1 MGDGRDES
9 GRGVALT
16 TLVARLRE
24 SGRDVDARELADALW
39 LAARTGAPAP
49 AGPGLPAGL
58 PQETPAAPPAAPTRP
73 VEPPGDTP
81 GAPAALLTAPDPE
94 GAPAAVEASPVLVPA
109 APALADPHAL
119 QRALRPLSRY
129 RSPAVPPG
137 RRLDEEATAGRA
149 ADTGLVIPVLRA
161 ARRQKARLLLLM
173 DVSTSTVAWESALE
187 ELAGICAGA
196 GVFQDVQLRYL
207 HPDGE
212 SGAGYAAGRVPAGP
226 LRRAAQLGDPTGRRI
241 ILLLS
246 DCSGPMWRS
255 GVLQRLLYHWSA
267 TTPVAVVQPLPQRL
281 WRRTHLPAYGGVLRR
296 HEGPLGRLEFSAA
309 PHGSDPRDGRPV
321 PVLALRRTSVEGWAG
336 LVSGGTGQ
344 SVSTAAAWV
353 RRDQPPSRAPVR
365 AEAALTGQ
373 ERVGA
378 FRRTASP
385 TAQRLAEY
393 LTAVPLVLPVMRLV
407 QHTMLAGTGPEAL
420 AEVLLG
426 GIVRRAERPDI
437 GPSDGPYYEFLD
449 GVKVLLAARLD
460 RGDERLVLR
469 HSSSYV
475 QRRFGRS
482 ARNFPAMAA
491 VALGERL
498 PVPAGG
504 GAMPAGLRVFAEV
517 AADTI
522 RRRGGPPVAPPG
534 PGTPGELTAQADE
547 FIQRYERFG
556 GVRDLD
562 SAIGLLRLAAA
573 GERRRESVPARRAEL
588 SRALL
593 LRWRLRALDE
603 DLAEAWESAKSSD
616 GFAAAEVLHAMA
628 VAADEG
634 QLGQE
639 LAGKVLREVR
649 GPYPGDA
656 PLDDADT
663 AAELLSAASDRL
675 RGVTEAV
682 RPSQEWPAAAAL
694 HIEVLRRLSRA
705 GGPAVDTTPL
715 YAAAALAERL
725 ADTADGVGA
734 RVLHGTLELDL
745 ARHVVSDDVVRH
757 YALRALRALRPA
769 AAEATGGAERADIW
783 LKIASA
789 LELAHLE
796 GGDASWRWEVLDALA
811 AALAAADDDAV
822 RHHCHLRMGDV
833 HWQGHIDPAAPALPA
848 AVRPDSVHPAA
859 GRPDSVPLESARPD
873 SVHPDSAHP
882 DSVHPES
889 ARPEGS
895 RGESARPDSAHGG
908 APGHGQGPAPRPGI
922 HLDGAIEH
930 WAAALATGTPDRPA
944 RLLTR
949 LGRALGHRAARD
961 GAPGDLDAAVRRL
974 REAVDETAESDREL
988 AARRALLGALYLA
1001 RYRATGGLTDLY
1013 EADWAQGAAARGAP
1027 DPYAASRAWQARGDI
1042 AVLLARHTGTPDRL
1056 QQAAEHYLRATDVDD
1071 DGRAGAARAARA
1083 AVLEELAGPPEAL
1096 REYRAALA
1104 LLESAGP
1111 AGDSAAAGVRDAVA
1125 RLTDGAAGR

>member
-1 MGDGRDES
+1 MGAGRDES
-9 GRGVALT
+9 GRAVALT

-24 SGRDVDARELADALW
+24 SGRDIDARELADALW
-39 LAARTGAPAP
+39 LAGRTGSPDSAAAALPQSLPQKTPAP
-49 AGPGLPAGL
+49 PPAPVAAPGERPAAD
-58 PQETPAAPPAAPTRP
+58 PAAPST
-73 VEPPGDTP
+73 
-81 GAPAALLTAPDPE
+81 LLTAPDPD
-94 GAPAAVEASPVLVPA
+94 GAPAAVEASPVLAPA

-119 QRALRPLSRY
+119 RRALRPLRRY
-129 RSPAVPPG
+129 RSPALPPG

-161 ARRQKARLLLLM
+161 ARRQKPRLLLLM
-173 DVSTSTVAWESALE
+173 DVSSSTVAWESALE
-187 ELAGICAGA
+187 ELAGVCASA

-207 HPDGE
+207 HPDGD
-212 SGAGYAAGRVPAGP
+212 GAAGYAAGRVPAGP

-267 TTPVAVVQPLPQRL
+267 GTPVAVVQPLPQRL
-281 WRRTHLPAYGGVLRR
+281 WRRTHLPAHGGVLRR
-296 HEGPLGRLEFSAA
+296 HEGPLGRLDFGAA
-309 PHGSDPRDGRPV
+309 PHGSDPRNARPV
-321 PVLALRRTSVEGWAG
+321 PVLALRRTSVEGWSR
-336 LVSGGTGQ
+336 LVSGATGQ

-353 RRDQPPSRAPVR
+353 RRDQRPSGAPVR
-365 AEAALTGQ
+365 AAAALTGQ

-449 GVKVLLAARLD
+449 GVRVLLAARLD
-460 RGDERLVLR
+460 RAEEQLVLR
-469 HSSSYV
+469 HSSRYV

-522 RRRGGPPVAPPG
+522 RRRGGPPVAVPE
-534 PGTPGELTAQADE
+534 PGTPGELASRAAE
-547 FIQRYERFG
+547 FVQRYEQYG
-556 GVRDLD
+556 GARDLD
-562 SAIGLLRLAAA
+562 SAIGLLRLAVD
-573 GERRRESVPARRAEL
+573 GERRGELLPARRAEL

-593 LRWRLRALDE
+593 LRWQQRALDD
-603 DLAEAWESAKSSD
+603 DLAEAWETVKSSD
-616 GFAAAEVLHAMA
+616 GFAAAEVLFAMA
-628 VAADEG
+628 VAAEAGD
-634 QLGQE
+634 LGQE
-639 LAGKVLREVR
+639 LARSVLREAT
-649 GPYPGDA
+649 GPY
-656 PLDDADT
+656 LDDADT
-663 AAELLSAASDRL
+663 VADLLTAASDRL
-675 RGVTEAV
+675 RGLTETV
-682 RPSQEWPAAAAL
+682 RPSAAWPAAAAL

-705 GGPAVDTTPL
+705 NGPAVDTTPL

-725 ADTADGVGA
+725 AETTGRAGD
-734 RVLHGTLELDL
+734 RVRHGTLELDL
-745 ARHVVSDDVVRH
+745 ARHVVSEDVVRH
-757 YALRALRALRPA
+757 YALRALRALLPA
-769 AAEATGGAERADIW
+769 TAGAAGGAERADIW
-783 LKIASA
+783 LKVAGA
-789 LELAHLE
+789 LELSQLE
-796 GGDASWRWEVLDALA
+796 GGDPAWRWEVLDALA
-811 AALAAADDDAV
+811 AALAAAEDDAV
-822 RHHCHLRMGDV
+822 RHHCLRRMGDV
-833 HWQGHIDPAAPALPA
+833 HWQGHIDP
-848 AVRPDSVHPAA
+848 
-859 GRPDSVPLESARPD
+859 
-873 SVHPDSAHP
+873 
-882 DSVHPES
+882 
-889 ARPEGS
+889 
-895 RGESARPDSAHGG
+895 G
-908 APGHGQGPAPRPGI
+908 APGTQDAPGGERQGSDRPDGGPTRDRGPDDDSVGERGPDARPPASVRART
-922 HLDGAIEH
+922 HLDGAVES
-930 WAAALATGTPDRPA
+930 WTAALSVGIPDRPA

-949 LGRALGHRAARD
+949 LGRALGHRAERD
-961 GAPGDLDAAVRRL
+961 GAPADLDDAVRRL
-974 REAVDETAESDREL
+974 REAVDETAESDPEL
-988 AARRALLGALYLA
+988 APRRELLGAQYLA

-1013 EADWAQGAAARGAP
+1013 EADWAYGAAARGAP

-1083 AVLEELAGPPEAL
+1083 AVVEELAGPLDAL

-1111 AGDSAAAGVRDAVA
+1111 AADGAAAGVRDAVA
-1125 RLTDGAAGR
+1125 RLTDQVAGR

>member
-39 LAARTGAPAP
+39 LAARTGAPVPPGPCRP
-49 AGPGLPAGL
+49 AGP
-58 PQETPAAPPAAPTRP
+58 PQETPATPPAAATRP
-73 VEPPGDTP
+73 VEPPDDTP
-81 GAPAALLTAPDPE
+81 GAPAALLTAPDPD
-94 GAPAAVEASPVLVPA
+94 GAPAAVETSPVLVPA

-129 RSPAVPPG
+129 RSPAMPQG
-137 RRLDEEATAGRA
+137 RTLDEEATAGRA

-309 PHGSDPRDGRPV
+309 PRGADPRDGRPV

-336 LVSGGTGQ
+336 LVSGATGQ

-393 LTAVPLVLPVMRLV
+393 LTAVPLVLPVMRIV

-437 GPSDGPYYEFLD
+437 GPADGPYYEFLD

-522 RRRGGPPVAPPG
+522 RRRGGPPVPPPD
-534 PGTPGELTAQADE
+534 PGTPGELAARAGE
-547 FIQRYERFG
+547 FARRYERYG

-573 GERRRESVPARRAEL
+573 GERRGDSLPARRAEL

-616 GFAAAEVLHAMA
+616 GFAAAEVLYAMA

-639 LAGKVLREVR
+639 LAGNVLRETR
-649 GPYPGDA
+649 GPYPVDA
-656 PLDDADT
+656 RPGDADT
-663 AAELLSAASDRL
+663 VAELLSAASDRL
-675 RGVTEAV
+675 RGLTEAV
-682 RPSQEWPAAAAL
+682 QPSEEWPAAAAL
-694 HIEVLRRLSRA
+694 HIEVLRRLSRS

-725 ADTADGVGA
+725 ADTADRVGD

-789 LELAHLE
+789 LELAQLE
-796 GGDASWRWEVLDALA
+796 GGDVSWRWEVLDALA

-822 RHHCHLRMGDV
+822 RHSCHQRMGDV
-833 HWQGHIDPAAPALPA
+833 HWQGHIDPAAP
-848 AVRPDSVHPAA
+848 
-859 GRPDSVPLESARPD
+859 GVPESG
-873 SVHPDSAHP
+873 HG
-882 DSVHPES
+882 ES
-889 ARPEGS
+889 ARPETS
-895 RGESARPDSAHGG
+895 HRENARPGRGHEDG
-908 APGHGQGPAPRPGI
+908 PGTAPRPAT

-930 WAAALATGTPDRPA
+930 WTAALATGTPDRPA

-949 LGRALGHRAARD
+949 LGRALGQRAERD
-961 GAPGDLDAAVRRL
+961 GTPAELDTAVRRL
-974 REAVDETAESDREL
+974 REAVDETAESDPEL

-1013 EADWAQGAAARGAP
+1013 EADWAHGAAARGAP

-1083 AVLEELAGPPEAL
+1083 AVLEELAGPLEAL